1 MSIHIITH
9 LDKDRSP
16 ILSFFENVKVKLICD
31 FDSEGVL
38 QNPAEVSEF
47 QLQIT
52 SKSNDLL
59 ALIQLLFN
67 FPEKITRDLKSF
79 VSLMTII
86 AAEINEVEDTN
97 NRNALLNEYWGFYK
111 KLDENAFGLKAKML
125 ACLFNAIAPNDPYQY
140 EILLEIIAL
149 TDKNKKIGTILT
161 SIEKIDESLIGWNL
175 FHNIPKKRCIYKN
188 ILQALSNNNKEKL
201 GLDLFIKYLKT
212 YEDESEEQIRKSDDA
227 EFIKQILTKFL
238 QMESFQDELF
248 EEVHILKRLNQIDDG
263 KLKEILSLLV
273 TGDLTLF
280 KNWITANK
288 IYLEN
293 DLKINL
299 DKIEEK
305 IRIKCLATFDEAART
320 ITFKQIAEKLQVSE
334 EEVED
339 WIIMGIQNKVI
350 IGKIDE
356 FNKTVEILDNSSKY
370 LRDND
375 WKNLDENLSRFI
387 AVLEGYRAAK
397 KEK

>member
-16 ILSFFENVKVKLICD
+16 ILAFFENVKVSLICD

-38 QNPAEVSEF
+38 RNPDEVSEF
-47 QLQIT
+47 QLQIA

-59 ALIQLLFN
+59 ALVKLLFT
-67 FPEKITRDLKSF
+67 FKEKITRDLKSF

-86 AAEINEVEDTN
+86 AAEIAEIEDN
-97 NRNALLNEYWGFYK
+97 KNKNALLSEYWEFYRS
-111 KLDENAFGLKAKML
+111 LDDFGLKAKML
-125 ACLFNAIAPNDPYQY
+125 SCLFNATADNDPYQY

-149 TDKNKKIGTILT
+149 TDKFRKIGIILNTIERIDDYLVRWKLFNNIEKKREIYKTIL
-161 SIEKIDESLIGWNL
+161 L
-175 FHNIPKKRCIYKN
+175 
-188 ILQALSNNNKEKL
+188 ALVNNNKEKV

-212 YEDESEEQIRKSDDA
+212 YEDETEEKIRKAEDS
-227 EFIKQILTKFL
+227 EFIKQLLNKFL

-248 EEVHILKRLNQIDDG
+248 EEVHILKRLSYIDDG

-280 KNWITANK
+280 KNWIPSNK
-288 IYLEN
+288 NYLEN
-293 DLKINL
+293 DLKINVE
-299 DKIEEK
+299 KIQEK
-305 IRIKCLATFDEAART
+305 IRIKCLATFDETAKT
-320 ITFKQIAEKLQVSE
+320 ISFKEIAEKLQVNE
-334 EEVED
+334 DEVED
-339 WIIMGIQNKVI
+339 WVILGIQNKI
-350 IGKIDE
+350 IIAKIDE

-370 LRDND
+370 LVEKD
-375 WKNLDENLSRFI
+375 WKNLDENLERFI
-387 AVLEGYRAAK
+387 KVLEGYRAAK